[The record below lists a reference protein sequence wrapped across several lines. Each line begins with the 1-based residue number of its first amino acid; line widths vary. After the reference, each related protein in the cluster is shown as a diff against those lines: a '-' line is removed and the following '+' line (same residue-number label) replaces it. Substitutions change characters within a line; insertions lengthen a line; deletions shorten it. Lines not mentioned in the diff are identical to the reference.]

1 MLQMLGAEE
10 RDVDETIIRPAALD
24 TSLSVLEGGMCP
36 SLYTGGSWRGWHCEG
51 SPLRSLFGL
60 IMWEI
65 LFLDTVE
72 NVFYTPYQDQPL
84 DLQYGAV
91 FYKNRENAI
100 KERFEWLQSAG
111 MPAILADLSK
121 TYRKYYKCRCISVSW
136 VHPLHII
143 QVYFKIYFPLSLNSF
158 LFCRQ

>member
-1 MLQMLGAEE
+1 MLGADE
-10 RDVDETIIRPAALD
+10 RDIDETIVRPTLEISPTELD
-24 TSLSVLEGGMCP
+24 GGVFYP
-36 SLYTGGSWRGWHCEG
+36 NLYTGGNWRGWHCEG
-51 SPLRSLFGL
+51 SPLRTLFGL

-91 FYKNRENAI
+91 FYKNREKEI
-100 KERFEWLQSAG
+100 KDRFEWLENSNMSAV
-111 MPAILADLSK
+111 LEDLSR

-143 QVYFKIYFPLSLNSF
+143 QVNIF
-158 LFCRQ
+158 

>member
-1 MLQMLGAEE
+1 GN
-10 RDVDETIIRPAALD
+10 
-24 TSLSVLEGGMCP
+24 
-36 SLYTGGSWRGWHCEG
+36 WRGWHCEG
-51 SPLRSLFGL
+51 SPLRTLFGL

-91 FYKNRENAI
+91 FYKNREKEI
-100 KERFEWLQSAG
+100 KGRFEWLENSNMSAV
-111 MPAILADLSK
+111 LEDLSR

-143 QVYFKIYFPLSLNSF
+143 QAIALGMKGNGLIALCKLMLSNFRHFQGGAPDL
-158 LFCRQ
+158 LLLRGYRR